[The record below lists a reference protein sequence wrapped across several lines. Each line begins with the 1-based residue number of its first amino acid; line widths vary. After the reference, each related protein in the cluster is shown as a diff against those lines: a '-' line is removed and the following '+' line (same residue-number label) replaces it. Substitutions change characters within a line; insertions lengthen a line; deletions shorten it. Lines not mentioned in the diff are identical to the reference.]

1 MQLALRRFL
10 LPGFLF
16 GIIFTLTGQSGIQ
29 FTEGTWDEVRSKALE
44 ENKMIF
50 MDVYTTWCGPCKRM
64 SQNVFTD
71 PQVGVFFNQHF
82 INYQI
87 DAERGE
93 GIGLSNQYQIGAYPT
108 MLFVDYN
115 GQLIHKMTG
124 YRPSEPFLDEAM
136 SVADPQHVPEIAQ
149 KYKEDL
155 SYQRMLLQQEKEK
168 QNFMATLQK
177 NPTFAITYQKY
188 ALGERNP
195 ELLSSYI
202 LQREELKLRD
212 TNVWKEIA
220 PYLDTVQHPDLA
232 VFASRSLWR
241 KEVKDGPLEQELTYL
256 SQMSSPEKFSF
267 AGRTWYDAV
276 RDDLLEQVQLAANSK
291 DSALAV
297 ATWDHL
303 QAWSEGFEKS
313 QQEIHQLIR
322 DSKINY
328 AKETGNLKTLQSLV
342 RMEIPD
348 LHIRYDSAADVTR
361 KREILRE
368 AVDLL
373 LTYQGFETDKTIF
386 ADGLALAEQVLSWE
400 QHPDSYAAVAFFQFR
415 LGASNEAN
423 LTVRDG
429 MILGKRNGLDTSL
442 LFKIF
447 AKEKP

>member
-16 GIIFTLTGQSGIQ
+16 GIIATITAQSGIQ

-44 ENKMIF
+44 ENKLIF

-82 INYQI
+82 INYQV

-108 MLFVDYN
+108 MIFVDYN
-115 GQLIHKMTG
+115 GQLVHKMTG

-168 QNFMATLQK
+168 QVFMATVQK
-177 NPTFAITYQKY
+177 NPTFAVAYQKY
-188 ALGERNP
+188 ALGNRDP

-202 LQREELKLRD
+202 LQREELNLRD
-212 TNVWKEIA
+212 TNVWKEVA
-220 PYLDTVQHPDLA
+220 PFLDTVQHPDLA
-232 VFASRSLWR
+232 IFASRSLWQ
-241 KEVKDGPLEQELTYL
+241 KPATGESWEQELGYL
-256 SQMSSPEKFSF
+256 GKMSSPEKFSF
-267 AGRTWYDAV
+267 AGRTWYGDV
-276 RDDLLEQVQLAANSK
+276 RDDLLERVHQAAAKK
-291 DSALAV
+291 DSTLAV
-297 ATWDHL
+297 TTWDQL
-303 QAWSEGFEKS
+303 QQWSQAFEKS
-313 QQEIHQLIR
+313 QQEIHQMIR
-322 DSKINY
+322 DSKIGY
-328 AKETGNLKTLQSLV
+328 AQETGDLKTLQTLV
-342 RMEIPD
+342 RNEIPE
-348 LHIRYDSAADVTR
+348 LKVRYDSATVVSQ
-361 KREILRE
+361 KREVLRE

-373 LTYQGFETDKTIF
+373 LTYQDFETDKTIF
-386 ADGLALAEQVLSWE
+386 TDGLALAEQVLGWE

-415 LGASNEAN
+415 LGASNDAN

-429 MILGKRNGLDTSL
+429 MIMGKRNGLDTSL
-442 LFKIF
+442 LFKVF
-447 AKEKP
+447 AKEK